1 MGTDELG
8 TLWSD
13 RPKRMFFDLAIVL
26 VIIRFSLPCFG
37 AILGDKARGESC
49 DRFIWATDGGEVEL
63 LSTAVDCKGSFMTSH
78 LIGFCHG
85 STGSP
90 SALSEEDSKGG
101 VTVLEGSKVL
111 ARGTRSCT

>member
-1 MGTDELG
+1 MKVGVICEPQPLRKKVKVKVEETEHTTVVPPLG
-8 TLWSD
+8 STFSASD
-13 RPKRMFFDLAIVL
+13 ALMTVTH
-26 VIIRFSLPCFG
+26 
-37 AILGDKARGESC
+37 
-49 DRFIWATDGGEVEL
+49 AT
-63 LSTAVDCKGSFMTSH
+63 
-78 LIGFCHG
+78 CHG